1 MATGIPAPLV
11 VLPACVPVEASNFGL
26 ESARNVHDRGKGG
39 GGGRVRRVM
48 ERGAGGG
55 WKGV

>member
-39 GGGRVRRVM
+39 GGG
-48 ERGAGGG
+48 
-55 WKGV
+55 KG